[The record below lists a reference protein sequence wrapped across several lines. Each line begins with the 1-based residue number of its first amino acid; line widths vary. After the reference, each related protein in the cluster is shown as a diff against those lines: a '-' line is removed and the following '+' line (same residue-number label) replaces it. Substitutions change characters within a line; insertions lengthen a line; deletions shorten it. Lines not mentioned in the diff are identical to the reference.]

1 MCMTLPLYT
10 SLRLQKVTTL
20 PQALMSGQPG
30 SLDSACW
37 CLSLEQG
44 SKWNLLESGV
54 IGFEHATFEGT
65 QCVPVYVR
73 AALWS
78 AVMLSWLLTC
88 PVCATRLAAQR
99 FLIRGPG

>member
-1 MCMTLPLYT
+1 MRMTLPLYT

-20 PQALMSGQPG
+20 PQALMSGRPG
-30 SLDSACW
+30 SLDPACW
-37 CLSLEQG
+37 CLSVEQG

-65 QCVPVYVR
+65 RYVPVVQ

-78 AVMLSWLLTC
+78 AVALSRLLPC
-88 PVCATRLAAQR
+88 PLCAMRLAAQR